1 MWDEGR
7 HLIGCQCEG
16 LSAALGSF
24 HFFWN
29 SEALKRAVHRVD
41 TPQNLSLSFTKL
53 SDVPC
58 LGLQAGRTQEGL
70 I

>member
-7 HLIGCQCEG
+7 HVVGCQCEG
-16 LSAALGSF
+16 LSAALGTF

-29 SEALKRAVHRVD
+29 SEALKRIVRRVG
-41 TPQNLSLSFTKL
+41 TPQNLSFSFSKL
-53 SDVPC
+53 RDVAC
-58 LGLQAGRTQEGL
+58 VGLQAGRTQEGF